1 MIESPDAPDNV
12 NHVGDFLGGKLIP
25 AQLCTCNVPCAK
37 YRECSQPLAREKR
50 HLEDR
55 QKSAVEAKAR
65 RAKDLLPEGF
75 KEQVDRQKL
84 ADPATHDAVMAEP
97 YAHRLVLCLA
107 GPTGVG
113 KTRTAC
119 ALAARYFIERS
130 AEFTFITWSEFVSRS
145 TENARDASESRLVAR
160 FADTPVL
167 IIDDLGSGRA
177 TPVTGSVLTALI
189 KRRIDEGRVTILTSQ
204 YSMTD
209 ALAGIAKKQD
219 AEAISRRI
227 HERGVVYVFERR
239 REHRA
244 P

>member
-1 MIESPDAPDNV
+1 MITPSDGEPPNLIALYLSGDLAP
-12 NHVGDFLGGKLIP
+12 
-25 AQLCTCNVPCAK
+25 AETCSCPFPCAK
-37 YRECSQPLAREKR
+37 YRECPHPLAREKR

-55 QKSAVEAKAR
+55 QKMAVEAKAQ

-75 KEQVDRQKL
+75 KDEIKIDEL
-84 ADPATHDAVMAEP
+84 PDPATYGAVMAEP
-97 YAHRLVLCLA
+97 HGSRLVVCLA
-107 GPTGVG
+107 GPTGTG

-119 ALAARYFIERS
+119 ALAARYFINHA
-130 AEFTFITWSEFVSRS
+130 AEFAFISWPEFVSRS

-189 KRRIDEGRVTILTSQ
+189 KRRIGEGTVTILTTQ
-204 YSMTD
+204 YSMTE
-209 ALAGIAKKQD
+209 ALAGITKKQD

-227 HERGVVYVFERR
+227 HEKGAVYVFERR
-239 REHRA
+239 CEGRRA
-244 P
+244 

>member
-12 NHVGDFLGGKLIP
+12 NHVGDFLSGKLIP
-25 AQLCTCNVPCAK
+25 AKLCTCNVPCAK

-55 QKSAVEAKAR
+55 QKSAVEAKAL

-97 YAHRLVLCLA
+97 YANRLVLCLA

-130 AEFTFITWSEFVSRS
+130 AEFAFITWSEFVSQS
-145 TENARDASESRLVAR
+145 TENARDASESRVVAR
-160 FADTPVL
+160 LADTPVL
-167 IIDDLGSGRA
+167 VVDDLGSGRA
-177 TPVTGSVLTALI
+177 TPVTGSVLTALL
-189 KRRIDEGRVTILTSQ
+189 KRRIDQGKVTIISSQ
-204 YSMTD
+204 YSMAE
-209 ALAGIAKKQD
+209 ALAGVAKKQD

-227 HERGVVYVFERR
+227 HEKGSIHVFERR
-239 REHRA
+239 REGRGA
-244 P
+244 

>member
-1 MIESPDAPDNV
+1 MTTPSDGEPPN
-12 NHVGDFLGGKLIP
+12 LIALYLSGEIVP
-25 AQLCTCNVPCAK
+25 AKTCTCQFPCAK
-37 YRECSQPLAREKR
+37 YRECPHPLARERR

-75 KEQVDRQKL
+75 KEQVDPQRL

-130 AEFTFITWSEFVSRS
+130 AEFAFISWSEFVSQS
-145 TENARDASESRLVAR
+145 TENARDSSESRLVAR
-160 FADTPVL
+160 LADTPVL

-189 KRRIDEGRVTILTSQ
+189 KRRIGEGTVTILTTQ
-204 YSMTD
+204 YSMTE
-209 ALAGIAKKQD
+209 ALAGITKKQD

-227 HERGVVYVFERR
+227 HEKGAVYVFERR

-244 P
+244 A

>member
-1 MIESPDAPDNV
+1 MIESTAALGNV
-12 NHVGDFLGGKLIP
+12 NHVGDFLSGKLIP
-25 AQLCTCNVPCAK
+25 AKLCECKVPCAK
-37 YRECSQPLAREKR
+37 YRECSQPLARERR

-65 RAKDLLPEGF
+65 RAMDLLPEGF
-75 KEQVDRQKL
+75 KEQVDPQKL
-84 ADPATHDAVMAEP
+84 ADPATHDTVMAEP
-97 YAHRLVLCLA
+97 YADRLVLCLA
-107 GPTGVG
+107 GPTGAG

-130 AEFTFITWSEFVSRS
+130 AEFTFITWSEFVSQS
-145 TENARDASESRLVAR
+145 TENARDSSESRLVAR
-160 FADTPVL
+160 LADTPVL

-189 KRRIDEGRVTILTSQ
+189 KRRIGEGRVTILTSQ

-209 ALAGIAKKQD
+209 ALSGVAKKQD

-227 HERGVVYVFERR
+227 YEKGAVYVFERR
-239 REHRA
+239 REGRGA
-244 P
+244 

>member
-1 MIESPDAPDNV
+1 MIDSPDAPEDV
-12 NHVGDFLGGKLIP
+12 NYVRDYLRGMFIP
-25 AQLCTCNVPCAK
+25 AKTCTCNVPCAR
-37 YRECSQPLAREKR
+37 YRECPHPLAREKR

-55 QKSAVEAKAR
+55 QKLAVEAKAQ

-75 KEQVDRQKL
+75 KDEVKHDKL
-84 ADPATHDAVMAEP
+84 ADPATYAAVMAEP
-97 YAHRLVLCLA
+97 YGGRLVVCLA
-107 GPTGVG
+107 GPTGTG

-119 ALAARYFIERS
+119 ALAARYFIYHA
-130 AEFTFITWSEFVSRS
+130 AEFTFISWSEFVSQS
-145 TENARDASESRLVAR
+145 TENARDTSESRLVAR
-160 FADTPVL
+160 LAHTPVL
-167 IIDDLGSGRA
+167 ILDDLGSGRA

-219 AEAISRRI
+219 AEAISRRV
-227 HERGVVYVFERR
+227 HERGVIYVFERR
-239 REHRA
+239 REDRA